1 MLRGITI
8 FFCDNCR
15 KRFKGLDMEYRCTI
29 LTSPQRCPYCG
40 SYHTLPR
47 NSVGFQDSLYATI
60 WKNMDE
66 SGEYGTTCSI
76 DPKRYLQYI
85 EECDEWN
92 SKPHDN
98 DDDDDNDNNDN
109 DYHKPEKHEC
119 EPDNTS
125 KSKLQEAGEW
135 TLLIFIVI
143 LISIYD
149 GLYSIGKKLGKVFKR
164 K

>member
-135 TLLIFIVI
+135 TLLILVVI
-143 LISIYD
+143 LISVYD

-164 K
+164 R

>member
-47 NSVGFQDSLYATI
+47 KSVGFQDSLYAKI

-92 SKPHDN
+92 SEPHDN
-98 DDDDDNDNNDN
+98 DDDNDNNDN

-135 TLLIFIVI
+135 TLLILVVI

-164 K
+164 R

>member
-1 MLRGITI
+1 MLRGVTI

>member
-76 DPKRYLQYI
+76 DPKKYLQYI
-85 EECDEWN
+85 EECDKWN
-92 SKPHDN
+92 SKLHDNEDN
-98 DDDDDNDNNDN
+98 DDDKDN

-135 TLLIFIVI
+135 TLLILVVI

>member
-15 KRFKGLDMEYRCTI
+15 KRFKGLDMEYRCTY

-76 DPKRYLQYI
+76 DPKKYLQYI
-85 EECDEWN
+85 EECDKWN
-92 SKPHDN
+92 SEPHDN
-98 DDDDDNDNNDN
+98 DDDKDN
-109 DYHKPEKHEC
+109 DYHKPEKYEC

-135 TLLIFIVI
+135 TLLILVVI

-164 K
+164 R

>member
-76 DPKRYLQYI
+76 DPKKYLQYI

-92 SKPHDN
+92 SEPHDN
-98 DDDDDNDNNDN
+98 DDDNDNNNNDN

>member
-76 DPKRYLQYI
+76 DPKKYLQYI

-92 SKPHDN
+92 SEPHDN
-98 DDDDDNDNNDN
+98 DDDDHNDN

-125 KSKLQEAGEW
+125 KSKLQETGEW
-135 TLLIFIVI
+135 TLLILVVI
-143 LISIYD
+143 LISVYD

>member
-15 KRFKGLDMEYRCTI
+15 KRFKGLDMEYRYTI

-76 DPKRYLQYI
+76 DPKKYLQYI
-85 EECDEWN
+85 EECDKWN
-92 SKPHDN
+92 SEPHDNEDN
-98 DDDDDNDNNDN
+98 DDDKDNATINL
-109 DYHKPEKHEC
+109 
-119 EPDNTS
+119 
-125 KSKLQEAGEW
+125 KSMSVSRTTPQRVNSRRLA
-135 TLLIFIVI
+135 
-143 LISIYD
+143 S
-149 GLYSIGKKLGKVFKR
+149 GLY
-164 K
+164 